1 MARPKGQRGTVER
14 HRGKWRYRFYEDA
27 PDGKRIR
34 RAKGGFA
41 TETAAR
47 RALRKVLTEIDE
59 GTYVAPSSE
68 TVGTYLA
75 TWLEAQRPHV
85 EPNTWMTYSYHVTYY
100 LAPDEAARAAYQA
113 RTRSERHPDGL
124 EKPNLANVCLQD
136 LDEQRVSRH
145 LGDLLTRGKRD
156 GRGLSPRTVKGV
168 RITLNAALAG
178 AYPRLLPRPV
188 QVKRIAVGKRPPTIY
203 TPVQIKTFLQVAFQD
218 RLVALWALAVTS
230 ALRPSELLGLAWD
243 AVDLEDGTIAIWQ
256 KQIKVG
262 TRAMLADGTKTED
275 SAALIALA
283 PWVIDLLRGWRK
295 QQAEERQLWPGP
307 IEDHKL
313 VFTKPNGAPLKPDW
327 ANRRFQK
334 LAGQADLPRI
344 RLYDL
349 RHGWATAALRAGLH
363 PRLVQEV
370 MRHSHYRTTA
380 ETYTH
385 VMPTQSA
392 ETVRAVAALFQP
404 LCSTEAEPET

>member
-14 HRGKWRYRFYEDA
+14 HRGKWRYRFYEDG

-41 TETAAR
+41 TAAAAR
-47 RALRKVLTEIDE
+47 RALRKILTEIDE
-59 GTYVAPSSE
+59 GTYVPPSGQ
-68 TVGTYLA
+68 TVGAFLDA
-75 TWLEAQRPHV
+75 WLEVQRPHV
-85 EPNTWMTYSYHVTYY
+85 EPNTWMTYSYHVEYY
-100 LAPDEAARAAYQA
+100 LAPDEDACEAYKA

-124 EKPNLANVCLQD
+124 EKPSLANVRLQD

-145 LGDLLTRGKRD
+145 LGELLTRGKRH
-156 GRGLSPRTVKGV
+156 GIGLSPRTVKGV
-168 RITLNAALAG
+168 RITLNAALAS
-178 AYPRLLPRPV
+178 AYPRLLPHPV
-188 QVKRIAVGKRPPTIY
+188 QVKRIAVAKRAPSVY
-203 TPVQIKTFLQVAFQD
+203 TPAQIKTFLRVALQD
-218 RLVALWALAVTS
+218 RLAALWALAVTS

-243 AVDLEDGTIAIWQ
+243 AVDLDNGAMAIWQ

-262 TRAMLADGTKTED
+262 TRGVLADGTKTEG

-283 PWVIDLLRGWRK
+283 SWVVDLLRTWRK
-295 QQAEERQLWPGP
+295 QQGEERRLWPGP
-307 IEDHKL
+307 TQDHNL

-334 LAGQADLPRI
+334 LAAEAGLPRI

-370 MRHSHYRTTA
+370 MRHNDYRTTA

-404 LCSTEAEPET
+404 LRSTEAEPNI